1 MEQLIL
7 NIKSKSKVPFLKEL
21 LKRMEFV
28 EIVEIVEPKKT
39 GSRKKQLLNDI
50 GEAVDFVNKHKAGK
64 VKAKTIQQLLNEL

>member
-1 MEQLIL
+1 
-7 NIKSKSKVPFLKEL
+7 
-21 LKRMEFV
+21 MEF
-28 EIVEIVEPKKT
+28 VEIVEPKKT